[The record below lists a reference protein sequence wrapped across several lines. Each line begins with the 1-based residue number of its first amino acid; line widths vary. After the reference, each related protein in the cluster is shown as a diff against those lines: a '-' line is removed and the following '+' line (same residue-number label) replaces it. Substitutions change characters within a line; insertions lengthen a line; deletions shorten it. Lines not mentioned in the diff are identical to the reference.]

1 MTGRAAACWEL
12 PDVRRGGRLSGR
24 SRRFSAGCHGFS
36 ILEKRALTQIQNT
49 LADSR
54 FAGVGSTFSS
64 RILDLQVRGVHFHCG
79 FSICRCE
86 EYIFIADSRFAGAGS
101 TFSSRILDLQ
111 VRGVHSAEQ
120 GSVFQQDGPLH
131 EFGLRHQLSLGK
143 WSFDSASFSTIS
155 GRYPSMATFEASD
168 TNRR

>member
-79 FSICRCE
+79 FSICRCG
-86 EYIFIADSRFAGAGS
+86 EYVFIADSRFAGARSPFSRTRFGFSAGRALARIRAATS
-101 TFSSRILDLQ
+101 TVIGKVEFRLRLIQHHLGPISLD
-111 VRGVHSAEQ
+111 GH
-120 GSVFQQDGPLH
+120 F
-131 EFGLRHQLSLGK
+131 
-143 WSFDSASFSTIS
+143 
-155 GRYPSMATFEASD
+155 
-168 TNRR
+168 

>member
-54 FAGVGSTFSS
+54 FAGPGSTFSS
-64 RILDLQVRGVHFHCG
+64 RILDLQVRGVRFHRG
-79 FSICRCE
+79 FSICRSGE
-86 EYIFIADSRFAGAGS
+86 SIQQNKVRFFSRTGPCTNSGCDINCHWESGVS
-101 TFSSRILDLQ
+101 TPP
-111 VRGVHSAEQ
+111 HSAP
-120 GSVFQQDGPLH
+120 SRADIPRWPL
-131 EFGLRHQLSLGK
+131 LRPRIPTG
-143 WSFDSASFSTIS
+143 DNSTIQNFPRCVS
-155 GRYPSMATFEASD
+155 RSPCRPDNGRL
-168 TNRR
+168 